1 MLFEF
6 MHPGSWFEPRGE
18 VKIYRLY
25 RVPGSIPA
33 VNKWGS
39 GIDPRT
45 PFIDLWGSIDRV
57 PFWDQSQTKSLGSV
71 PDKTSGINS
80 TPNFWDQSQSK
91 SLGSVIDTCSQVWDC
106 YQKLGLGLIPEMG
119 LITDK

>member
-80 TPNFWDQSQSK
+80 TPIFWDQ
-91 SLGSVIDTCSQVWDC
+91 
-106 YQKLGLGLIPEMG
+106 GLIPEDCSG
-119 LITDK
+119 IDPRDLVWD